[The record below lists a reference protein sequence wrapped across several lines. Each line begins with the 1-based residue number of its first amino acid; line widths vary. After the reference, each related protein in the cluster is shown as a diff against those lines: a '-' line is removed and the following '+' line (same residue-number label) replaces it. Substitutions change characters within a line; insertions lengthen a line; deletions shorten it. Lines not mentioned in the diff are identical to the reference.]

1 MKMADIWKDP
11 GWLNA
16 IREQLD
22 SCRKEGNSY
31 VNRTEEIIAILT
43 DDFSF
48 DENGIMKITREAV
61 MQIVEL
67 LKEQQPKVVKLLDLY
82 DSEGMQGYIETRKS
96 IRPCFLVHHLQYPAW
111 CYKSGTPEVY
121 LHKMGIMDTSSLK
134 RFWEFRLYNKTW
146 RIWTARPT
154 DEQRKAVP
162 WETN

>member
-1 MKMADIWKDP
+1 MNREESIS
-11 GWLNA
+11 WLEGIKENY
-16 IREQLD
+16 IHGGDEKFD
-22 SCRKEGNSY
+22 ECRK
-31 VNRTEEIIAILT
+31 TAI
-43 DDFSF
+43 DMA
-48 DENGIMKITREAV
+48 IEA
-61 MQIVEL
+61 
-67 LKEQQPKVVKLLDLY
+67 LKEQQPKVIELLDLY

-96 IRPCFLVHHLQYPAW
+96 IRPCFLVHHLQYSSW
-111 CYKSGTPEVY
+111 CYKPGTPGVN